1 MAMQAPMCDLLA
13 GFQVWSD
20 LDEANPGHVTAADG
34 QRGQHSSNGTR
45 RGTPS
50 GTRQPKLR
58 TENDSNILLRV
69 LLPASKR
76 KTQ

>member
-1 MAMQAPMCDLLA
+1 MQAPMCDLLQ

-20 LDEANPGHVTAADG
+20 LDEANPGHVTAA
-34 QRGQHSSNGTR
+34 QRGQHSGNGTR
-45 RGTPS
+45 MDAPS

-58 TENDSNILLRV
+58 AENDSNILLRV

-76 KTQ
+76 KAQ